1 MIEKINKG
9 PFSSIR
15 QKINYLAERTEIIKH
30 KKFKPKP
37 ECTHLVKYKPELDY
51 EYYICDYCG
60 QEIKIEGKWENKTG
74 GIADL
79 PNSITNRGKIKIAVH
94 NECLKNLLKEFR
106 EAE

>member
-1 MIEKINKG
+1 MIEKNRSQFMNIKT
-9 PFSSIR
+9 
-15 QKINYLAERTEIIKH
+15 KINYLSERTEIIKH

-60 QEIKIEGKWENKTG
+60 QEIRVENKWENKTG
-74 GIADL
+74 GITQL
-79 PNSITNRGKIKIAVH
+79 PNSITNRGKIKIAIH
-94 NECLKNLLKEFR
+94 NKCLKPLLKEFE